1 MTTGVERMR
10 ERNARIGRKLA
21 PLALAAMVVAVAA
34 GASGCFLFG
43 GKPSAEE
50 KPPVIEGFSVVDPST
65 LQEPWL
71 RAWYDACGLVAG
83 VHVAS
88 FDGENS
94 YILAARGEK
103 LTAGYIV
110 DLWGAEP
117 GAKGYTLTFRTR
129 DPGPGEMVAQVISYP
144 ATLILTP
151 HPADAVTD
159 VLFEGTETLPWPAP
173 SPANAAIIPTEPLP
187 GAEVS
192 TTTLHLAG
200 YARVFEAQFQYALED
215 GYNVLAAGGIT
226 ADNGAPAWGR
236 FSLDIQFAQP
246 SSPGLTLRLFEKSA
260 MDGSVIFEVDIP
272 LQWTGK

>member
-1 MTTGVERMR
+1 LVW
-10 ERNARIGRKLA
+10 
-21 PLALAAMVVAVAA
+21 ALLVAALGLSLA
-34 GASGCFLFG
+34 GASGCSLFG
-43 GKPSAEE
+43 GKPAAEE
-50 KPPVIEGFSVVDPST
+50 KPPVIEGFSVVDPGT

-71 RAWYDACGLVAG
+71 RAWYDMCGLVAG
-83 VHVAS
+83 VHVAC
-88 FDGENS
+88 FDGENT

-103 LTAGYIV
+103 PTAGYSV

-117 GAKGYTLTFRTR
+117 GAKGYTLTFRTN

-173 SPANAAIIPTEPLP
+173 SPANAAIIPTEPRP
-187 GAEVS
+187 GDEVS
-192 TTTLHLAG
+192 ATTLHLAG

-215 GYNVLAAGGIT
+215 GHNVLAAGGIM
-226 ADNGAPAWGR
+226 ADNGGPAWGR
-236 FSLDIQFAQP
+236 FDLDIQFAQP
-246 SSPGLTLRLFEKSA
+246 SSPGLTLRLFDESA

-272 LQWTGK
+272 LRWTGK